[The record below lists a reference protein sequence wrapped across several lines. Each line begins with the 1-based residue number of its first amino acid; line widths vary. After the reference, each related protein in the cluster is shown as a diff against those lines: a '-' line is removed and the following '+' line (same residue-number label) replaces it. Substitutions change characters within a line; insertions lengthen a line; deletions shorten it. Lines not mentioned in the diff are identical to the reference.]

1 MSSLDCRQM
10 SVPVPDNFAYVIPME
25 DELEHTPLYPF
36 CYDQTCDCHED
47 DEAIAAVDQ
56 AVQDGLITPEEA
68 TDFVL
73 GKLL

>member
-1 MSSLDCRQM
+1 MAIE
-10 SVPVPDNFAYVIPME
+10 PYADNFIPVIPV
-25 DELEHTPLYPF
+25 DYTEHTDLYPF
-36 CYDQTCDCHED
+36 CPDKTCDCHED
-47 DEAIAAVDQ
+47 DEAITAVEQ